1 VHPSSCN
8 EHLFIY
14 TEHLLTQRINMKYRF
29 WCIGIV
35 TLVLA
40 AGPLFGQAVGDG
52 ITAAVALPDSPSPA
66 TSGNQAAGL
75 VDLRSSVNS
84 GYGRDDAACASFE
97 PCNARLNF
105 GEKFRYFAH
114 RSFGAGAFFSPLFT
128 AGPGMANAH
137 AHYPKQW
144 RQGAAAFGRL
154 YGDALAFQ
162 TAAQTS
168 RFLTGAALHE
178 DPRYSR
184 STIHNPLIRT
194 MHAIV
199 FTAFDKSDSG
209 HTTLAL
215 SNFVGAASAGF
226 VGNAYLPRGYNDTSH
241 AVTRTG
247 IAFGSFAFTNLTV
260 EFSPE
265 LRRIGR
271 GLHLPKFLLSGQ
283 ARKGTESR

>member
-1 VHPSSCN
+1 
-8 EHLFIY
+8 
-14 TEHLLTQRINMKYRF
+14 MKYGF
-29 WCIGIV
+29 WFICMV

-40 AGPLFGQAVGDG
+40 AGSLRGQEVEKG
-52 ITAAVALPDSPSPA
+52 INAAPALPDPPLPA
-66 TSGNQAAGL
+66 VSH
-75 VDLRSSVNS
+75 
-84 GYGRDDAACASFE
+84 DDAPCALVE
-97 PCNARLNF
+97 TCNSRLDF
-105 GEKFRYFAH
+105 SEKLRYFSDH
-114 RSFGAGAFFSPLFT
+114 SFGPGAFFSPLFT
-128 AGPGMANAH
+128 AGPEIANPP

-162 TAAQTS
+162 TAAQTG
-168 RFLTGAALHE
+168 RFLTGAAFHE

-184 STIHNPLIRT
+184 STSHNPVMRT
-194 MHAIV
+194 MHAMV

-215 SNFVGAASAGF
+215 SNFAGAASAGF
-226 VGNAYLPRGYNDTSH
+226 VGNAYLPSGYNDASH

-247 IAFGSFAFTNLTV
+247 IAFGSFALTNLAV

-271 GLHLPKFLLSGQ
+271 DLHLPKFLLSGQ
-283 ARKGTESR
+283 PEK

>member
-1 VHPSSCN
+1 MSICSLEMSICSVGG
-8 EHLFIY
+8 FA
-14 TEHLLTQRINMKYRF
+14 MKYGF
-29 WCIGIV
+29 WFICMV

-40 AGPLFGQAVGDG
+40 AGSLRGQEVEKG
-52 ITAAVALPDSPSPA
+52 INAAPALPDPPLPA
-66 TSGNQAAGL
+66 VSH
-75 VDLRSSVNS
+75 
-84 GYGRDDAACASFE
+84 DDAPCALVE
-97 PCNARLNF
+97 TCNSRLDF
-105 GEKFRYFAH
+105 SEKLRYFSDH
-114 RSFGAGAFFSPLFT
+114 SFGPGAFFSPLFT
-128 AGPGMANAH
+128 AGPEIANPP

-162 TAAQTS
+162 TAAQTG
-168 RFLTGAALHE
+168 RFLTGAAFHE

-184 STIHNPLIRT
+184 STSHNPVMRT
-194 MHAIV
+194 MHAMV

-215 SNFVGAASAGF
+215 SNFAGAASAGF
-226 VGNAYLPRGYNDTSH
+226 VGNAYLPSGYNDASH

-247 IAFGSFAFTNLTV
+247 IAFGSFALTNLAV

-271 GLHLPKFLLSGQ
+271 DLHLPKFLLSGQ
-283 ARKGTESR
+283 PEK